1 MKKYVGQSIKRKEDY
16 RLVTGT
22 GQFVADIKLAG
33 MLEAVFVRS
42 PQAHAIIRHID
53 TSKAKELPGV
63 HIILIG
69 NDIKEKI
76 NPITQFESHSAVPPN
91 VAKEINPKIQF
102 NAESVLAVDKV
113 MYVGQPVAVVV
124 AENRYIAEDAADL
137 IKVEYEQL
145 KPIVDPFEAMKEGSP
160 LVHEQVDQNIQM
172 EFHLSIGDAKQA
184 EQQADRILKTRV
196 QTPRLSSNP
205 IETRGVIADYDNR
218 TDQMHVWS
226 ATQLPFEVR
235 ATIAHCLGWTEQN
248 IRVTAPDVGGGFG
261 PKGGVHPEEILIPYI
276 SNQLNRPVK
285 WVEDRLEHLTSAR
298 QSRDQVHD
306 VIVAYNSDG
315 TILSLRDEF
324 VVDSG
329 AVNFFGFTC
338 AYNTA
343 YHLRGAYKIPNYDIK
358 SRIVLTNKTP
368 NVPFRGAGR
377 PEAVFTMDRVIDM
390 IARKLMLDPVE
401 VMKKNMIQAHEM
413 PYDQGILV
421 KDGAKLIYDSGDY
434 PAALNQ
440 ALEMVDYE
448 GFRERQK
455 ELKKAGKNIG
465 IGIST
470 YVEGTGAGPFEGALL
485 SVDSSGKVIAHL
497 GASPQGQGHET
508 VFAQIGAD
516 ALGLTPDDIVIKVGD
531 TAVLPFGAGTYAS
544 RSAVNAG
551 SAMHEASL
559 KLRKKV
565 LAIAGIML
573 ETTPDVI
580 EIEEGKIFSKD
591 DQAHF
596 LTLKDI
602 FKRARPAARPPLPPE
617 IEPGLQVTHYFVPPT
632 VTFASSVHVA
642 EVEVDKET
650 GFVELQNYS
659 VVHDCG
665 TVINPMIVDGQ
676 IQGGIAQGIGS
687 ALYEEVVYNENGQL
701 LTGTYMDYLLP
712 TSMEIPTV
720 KKGHQQHLSTRNP
733 LGVKGVGEGGA
744 ISPPA
749 AIANAI
755 VDALSD
761 LEIVIN
767 QLPVSPSRLRGLIKE
782 AEKKQSTILSK

>member
-1 MKKYVGQSIKRKEDY
+1 MKKYVGQSLKRKEDY

-33 MLEAVFVRS
+33 MLEAAFVRS
-42 PQAHAIIRHID
+42 PQSHAKIRQID
-53 TSKAKELPGV
+53 ISKAQELPGV
-63 HIILIG
+63 HVILIG
-69 NDIKEKI
+69 DDIKGKI

-102 NAESVLAVDKV
+102 NYESVLAINKV

-124 AENRYIAEDAADL
+124 ADNRYIAEDAADL
-137 IKVEYEQL
+137 IKVVYEPL
-145 KPIVDPFEAMKEGSP
+145 SPIVDPFEAIKDGSP
-160 LVHEQVDQNIQM
+160 LVQEQVEQNIQM
-172 EFHLSIGDAKQA
+172 EFHLNLGDTRFA
-184 EQQADRILKTRV
+184 EQQADHILMTRV

-205 IETRGVIADYDNR
+205 IETRGVIADYDHR
-218 TDQMHVWS
+218 TEQTHVWS

-261 PKGGVHPEEILIPYI
+261 PKGGVHPEEIVVPYI
-276 SNQLNRPVK
+276 SKLVGRPVK

-298 QSRDQVHD
+298 QSRDQIHD
-306 VIVAYNSDG
+306 VVVAYRNDG

-324 VVDSG
+324 IVDSG

-343 YHLRGAYKIPNYDIK
+343 YHLRGAYKIPNFEVT

-390 IARKLMLDPVE
+390 IARKLKLDPVE

-421 KDGAKLIYDSGDY
+421 KDGARLIYDSGDY

-440 ALEMVDYE
+440 ALDMVDYQT
-448 GFRERQK
+448 FRQRQK
-455 ELKKAGKNIG
+455 ELKIEGKNIG

-485 SVDSSGKVIAHL
+485 SVDSTGKVIAHL

-559 KLRKKV
+559 KLRKKIV
-565 LAIAGIML
+565 AIAGVIL
-573 ETTPDVI
+573 GITSDEI
-580 EIEEGKIFSKD
+580 EIEEGKIFAKED
-591 DQAHF
+591 RVHF
-596 LTLKDI
+596 ITFQDI

-617 IEPGLQVTHYFVPPT
+617 IELGLQVTHYFVPPT
-632 VTFASSVHVA
+632 VTFASSVHIA

-650 GFVELQNYS
+650 GFVKLQNYS

-676 IQGGIAQGIGS
+676 VQGGVAQGIGS
-687 ALYEEVVYNENGQL
+687 ALYEEVIYDEKGQL
-701 LTGTYMDYLLP
+701 LTGSYMDYLLP

-720 KKGHQQHLSTRNP
+720 KKGHQEHLSTRNP
-733 LGVKGVGEGGA
+733 LGIKGVGEGGA

-761 LEIVIN
+761 LDIIIN

-782 AEKKQSTILSK
+782 AEKEQNSILTN